1 MQWKLLRHW
10 LIIISMENKTPLSPH
25 IQIYK
30 WHISSLVSISH
41 RITGI
46 INIIAITFI
55 CLLASLLVFG
65 ESNYKFINLFLSS
78 LIGKF
83 LILGLTWSFSFQI
96 LSEIRHLIMDL
107 GYGFELRMTKITGL
121 IVIFG
126 SIILTVVFY
135 LMGRNFFWND

>member
-1 MQWKLLRHW
+1 
-10 LIIISMENKTPLSPH
+10 MENKPPLSPH

-46 INIIAITFI
+46 INIIVITFI
-55 CLLASLLVFG
+55 CLMVSLLVL
-65 ESNYKFINLFLSS
+65 EETYYEIVNLFLSS
-78 LIGKF
+78 IVGKF
-83 LILGLTWSFSFQI
+83 IILGITWSFSFQA

-107 GYGFELRMTKITGL
+107 GYGFELKTTRLTGL

-126 SIILTVVFY
+126 SIVLTVTFY
-135 LMGRNFFWND
+135 LFGKNFF

>member
-1 MQWKLLRHW
+1 
-10 LIIISMENKTPLSPH
+10 MENKRPLSPH

-46 INIIAITFI
+46 INIIAITLI
-55 CLLASLLVFG
+55 CLWASLLFLT
-65 ESNYKFINLFLSS
+65 EENYETVELLMSS

-83 LILGLTWSFSFQI
+83 VILGIIWSFSFQI
-96 LSEIRHLIMDL
+96 LSEIRHLIMDF
-107 GYGFELRMTKITGL
+107 GYGFELKTSRITGL

-126 SIILTVVFY
+126 SIILTIIFY
-135 LMGRNFFWND
+135 LIGKNFIYND

>member
-1 MQWKLLRHW
+1 
-10 LIIISMENKTPLSPH
+10 MENKRPLSPH

-46 INIIAITFI
+46 INIIAITLI
-55 CLLASLLVFG
+55 CLWASLLFLA
-65 ESNYKFINLFLSS
+65 EENYETVELLMSS

-83 LILGLTWSFSFQI
+83 VILGIIWSFSIQI
-96 LSEIRHLIMDL
+96 LSEIRHLIMDF
-107 GYGFELRMTKITGL
+107 GYGFELKTSRITGL

-126 SIILTVVFY
+126 SIILTIVFY
-135 LMGRNFFWND
+135 LIGKNFI